1 MRFYSY
7 GRNKYNEFEFME
19 DNFLFEIKKYT
30 PAIGIPF
37 RHNDKIWTPRII
49 SYNNQKA
56 VVDEIQ
62 VDSNNKECNFEE
74 HITCPIC
81 GYTEDDSFEYNDD
94 EFICP
99 RCGAVLDVE
108 VEHTVTYSTMVK
120 LTSRIE
126 EI

>member
-19 DNFLFEIKKYT
+19 DNFLFEIKNYT
-30 PAIGIPF
+30 PDIGMPF
-37 RHNDKIWTPRII
+37 MHNDKIWTPRII

-56 VVDEIQ
+56 VIDEIQ
-62 VDSNNKECNFEE
+62 VDLTNKGCDSKQ

-81 GYTEDDSFEYNDD
+81 DYSEDDSFEYNDD

-99 RCGAVLDVE
+99 RCGTVLDVE
-108 VEHTVTYSTMVK
+108 VEHITTYSTRVK
-120 LTSRIE
+120 STTRIE